1 MSTAVHRSPNKLWRS
16 NSIFNLWVPY
26 VLRPLFRATI
36 AELYCNCFTYL
47 YSNSNYKQ
55 WDFLNFFMYCI
66 QHCFI
71 CRPSDSTVSE
81 DAGIEPRT
89 VAASAHWQSDPLTT
103 RLALISNF
111 FLGGG
116 GGFLTANWLQ
126 YQIRWQQ
133 KNEKNWV
140 FVTMPLETLFFLFLF
155 GTNAFKW
162 NRCD

>member
-116 GGFLTANWLQ
+116 GGFSDCQLTTISNKMATKKWKKLGLCYYATRN
-126 YQIRWQQ
+126 
-133 KNEKNWV
+133 
-140 FVTMPLETLFFLFLF
+140 PFFSFSF
-155 GTNAFKW
+155 W
-162 NRCD
+162 D